1 MKKKLANMSQNL
13 FLMRTH
19 IRTKSR
25 HEWIAK
31 MKNTHKAKKIRTKNF
46 IREISSF
53 SVPGGRSPH
62 KEIYRNNQDV

>member
-13 FLMRTH
+13 FLMRTY
-19 IRTKSR
+19 IRTKCR

-31 MKNTHKAKKIRTKNF
+31 NTHNAKIRTKNL

-62 KEIYRNNQDV
+62 KEIYRKNQDV